1 MKPCKINM
9 RIISFLTF
17 LLPLTCLA
25 QKEASI
31 WYFGAQAGLDFNDCD
46 PIALTDGM
54 LYQLEGCATIADT
67 DGNLLFY
74 TDGVSVYNAAHNVM
88 PNGMGLWGN
97 PSSSQSAIIV
107 PNPIDSSLY
116 YIFTVANNAGQYG
129 LAYSVVDMELAA
141 GMGDILPGEKNIQLN
156 PLVAEKLTAVNHAN
170 NEDVWVIAHE
180 MDSNN
185 FITYLVTGAGVNQI
199 PVVSGVGDE
208 HLSIGLGTGAI
219 GCIKAS
225 PDGTKLA
232 CAKGF
237 MTTGLE
243 LFDFDNATGFI
254 SNPKKINDFDTYG
267 VEFSTDSSLLYA
279 TTPAFAGKIYQ
290 YNVTLPDLEAIQESE
305 TLIAADNKYATLQLA
320 VNGKIYAAQTDP
332 NGSPVYNTLSVIN
345 NPNNVGEACDFQE
358 DVVSLNGKYSQC
370 GLPPFNQSYFQYEI
384 NSDKFCFG
392 DISEFH
398 YITYADYTSISWDF
412 GDPDSSADNT
422 ANGADVTHVF
432 SAPGTYTVTADLIT
446 SVNCHIVLTQEIT
459 IHPRAELNQPDGL
472 VQCGESIFDLT
483 ATIPNILGP
492 DQDAADFDISYYIN
506 LGDAEAGV
514 PGTEILAPEAY
525 IPENGTQQA
534 IYVRFANE
542 YGCYDITTF
551 EILVNSKAEVD
562 LSNYDNMPICFDL
575 DPETPVIGG
584 NYSPI
589 VIDTGLPEE
598 GYIFEWKLNGNLLP
612 EDGPEISVEVPGEYS
627 VTVTDAS
634 STVASCT
641 ATSTATIIGSN
652 PPEFELS
659 AIDFS
664 GMVTVVNVSGSGDY
678 EFSIDQENWIDL
690 GENGQISFTG
700 STAGEY
706 LVYGRDKNGCGMTVM
721 EVVLIDY
728 MKFFTPNADGVN
740 DNWRIA
746 GLHGQPSANLYIF
759 DRYGKLLTS
768 FRPSGPGWD
777 GTYNGKPLPSTDYW
791 FLLEYI
797 SSKGTREV
805 YSNHFSLIR

>member
-1 MKPCKINM
+1 M

-432 SAPGTYTVTADLIT
+432 SAPGTYTVTADLTT

-459 IHPRAELNQPDGL
+459 IHPRAELNQPDDL

-492 DQDAADFDISYYIN
+492 DQDVADFDISYYIN

-562 LSNYDNMPICFDL
+562 LSNYDNVPICFDL